1 MEGALLDRDQT
12 IRELEEQRLREN
24 YTSKD
29 LRSELELQKK
39 KLLISQEEVK
49 DIQKENFELRSK
61 NDSNSD
67 VISALNDQIVFLL
80 NFIKF
85 LFNNFIARFTA
96 SVKTQDWWGW
106 KW

>member
-67 VISALNDQIVFLL
+67 VINALNDQIVFL
-80 NFIKF
+80 
-85 LFNNFIARFTA
+85 
-96 SVKTQDWWGW
+96 
-106 KW
+106 

>member
-49 DIQKENFELRSK
+49 DIQNNNFELRSK

-67 VISALNDQIVFLL
+67 VISALNDQIVFY
-80 NFIKF
+80 
-85 LFNNFIARFTA
+85 
-96 SVKTQDWWGW
+96 
-106 KW
+106 